1 MKRVIQRSLGVF
13 LVGSLAS
20 FCVLDLIDQSRIDG
34 SALTLAIGTGGARGS
49 TEEGNS
55 LLVQQGPGTL
65 GREFQNF
72 TDRAHQRTHRQT
84 LRAFQDSVGD
94 AYKSTVQ
101 IIVRNRQA
109 ALGAIVHPDGW
120 IVSKASEVPE
130 KFDVKLWDQTK
141 AIGQVRA
148 RLDDMDLVLIKI
160 ERSGLQPIRWGT
172 SEEIPVG
179 GWLISTD
186 LRATPLT
193 IGVLSV
199 ANRNIRKEKAVLG
212 VRLGSP
218 PGSELGAIIESVVD
232 GGGADRAGLR
242 VGDIIQSI
250 EGVAYSS
257 MDEVLSRL
265 RELKAGQTV
274 ALDILR
280 DDRKVSI
287 AAQMMDLTSSLFDST
302 EMEVNGQISA
312 RATGFQNVMQHDTVL
327 LPHQCGGPIVDV
339 EGRVIGLNIAR
350 SGRVSSFAYH
360 AKNLEP
366 AIRNLMRNAGGP
378 DEVFVDAPAVVQ
390 ASAVD
395 GLSSSSSAVSI
406 PTSVPTA
413 IQVESLKPEVVLPSP
428 M

>member
-20 FCVLDLIDQSRIDG
+20 FCVLDLIDQVRLDS
-34 SALTLAIGTGGARGS
+34 SLLSLAIGRGTAPS
-49 TEEGNS
+49 NHEEGSS
-55 LLVQQGPGTL
+55 LLVQQGAGTL

-94 AYKSTVQ
+94 AFKSTVQ

-109 ALGAIVHPDGW
+109 ALGAVVHPDGW
-120 IVSKASEVPE
+120 IVSKSSEVPE

-160 ERSGLQPIRWGT
+160 ERTGLLPIQWGT

-199 ANRNIRKEKAVLG
+199 ANRNIRKEKPVLG
-212 VRLGSP
+212 VRLGP
-218 PGSELGAIIESVVD
+218 PPTGETGAVIESVVD

-250 EGVAYSS
+250 EGISYAS
-257 MDEVLSRL
+257 MEEVLSRL
-265 RELKAGQTV
+265 RELKAGQSV

-280 DDRKVSI
+280 DERKVSI

-327 LPHQCGGPIVDV
+327 LPHQCGGPLVDI
-339 EGRVIGLNIAR
+339 EGRAVGLNIAR
-350 SGRVSSFAYH
+350 SGRVSSLAFH

-366 AIRNLMRNAGGP
+366 AIRNMMRTAGGP
-378 DEVFVDAPAVVQ
+378 EEVFVQAPVVVQ
-390 ASAVD
+390 ASASD
-395 GLSSSSSAVSI
+395 SLSASTTAISI

-413 IQVESLKPEVVLPSP
+413 IQVETLKPEVVLPNP